1 MRRLRPPPT
10 VEPVIDGLERRPEM
24 KKKTLVITASAVVLI
39 VVAAAATLGVLT
51 AYAGQQSGL
60 HRCAK
65 LSPAAVGAV
74 ADPGYGPTLAKLARC
89 PR

>member
-1 MRRLRPPPT
+1 M
-10 VEPVIDGLERRPEM
+10 
-24 KKKTLVITASAVVLI
+24 KKTLVITASAVVLI

-51 AYAGQQSGL
+51 AHAGQQSGL

-65 LSPAAVGAV
+65 LSPTAARAV
-74 ADPGYGPTLAKLARC
+74 ADPGYGATLATFMRC

>member
-1 MRRLRPPPT
+1 
-10 VEPVIDGLERRPEM
+10 M
-24 KKKTLVITASAVVLI
+24 KKRTLVIAASAVVLI

-65 LSPAAVGAV
+65 LSPAAARAV
-74 ADPGYGPTLAKLARC
+74 ADPRYGTTLAKFARC

>member
-10 VEPVIDGLERRPEM
+10 VEHVIDGLERRLEM
-24 KKKTLVITASAVVLI
+24 KKTLAITASAVVLI

-51 AYAGQQSGL
+51 AHAGQQSGL

-65 LSPAAVGAV
+65 LSPAAARAV
-74 ADPGYGPTLAKLARC
+74 ADPGYGTNLAKLARC

>member
-10 VEPVIDGLERRPEM
+10 VEHVIDELERRLEM
-24 KKKTLVITASAVVLI
+24 KKTLAITASAVVLI
-39 VVAAAATLGVLT
+39 VVAAAAMLGVLT

-60 HRCAK
+60 QRSAK
-65 LSPAAVGAV
+65 PPPAAARAV
-74 ADPGYGPTLAKLARC
+74 ADPGYGTTLAKLASC